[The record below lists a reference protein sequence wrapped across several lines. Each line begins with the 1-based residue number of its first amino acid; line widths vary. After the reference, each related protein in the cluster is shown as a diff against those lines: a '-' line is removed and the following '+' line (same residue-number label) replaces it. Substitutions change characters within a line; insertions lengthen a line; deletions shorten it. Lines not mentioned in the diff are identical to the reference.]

1 MLMTHCFVYSLFP
14 FFQRVPRDHHVFP
27 LDPLLRERFVR
38 GLLLLSSFRSI
49 HGRCY
54 NLTLI
59 PPSSRL
65 NGRSENIFFL
75 HAYQTTVPLSVNTK
89 WMQPSP
95 KPWPYN
101 PPRAPKGNES
111 KKNEPC
117 YVMLTLC
124 TNPQRSL
131 RYKNYWYAKKYLLKC
146 KWFPREITSKRNRK
160 IVFRFSLVNGKGLT
174 HNYSRARVS
183 WLRGVRY
190 NRYSRAIVRFR
201 LSTSRIRPN
210 FPNDPALFIIIRRRI
225 TWQ

>member
-1 MLMTHCFVYSLFP
+1 MTRMLMTHCFVYSLFP

-65 NGRSENIFFL
+65 NDRSENIFFL

-111 KKNEPC
+111 KKSEPC
-117 YVMLTLC
+117 YVNPLHQSPTFFTL
-124 TNPQRSL
+124 QE
-131 RYKNYWYAKKYLLKC
+131 LLV
-146 KWFPREITSKRNRK
+146 REK
-160 IVFRFSLVNGKGLT
+160 I
-174 HNYSRARVS
+174 
-183 WLRGVRY
+183 
-190 NRYSRAIVRFR
+190 
-201 LSTSRIRPN
+201 
-210 FPNDPALFIIIRRRI
+210 FIEMQVISA
-225 TWQ
+225 WNHFEKE

>member
-1 MLMTHCFVYSLFP
+1 MVDLKIFSFSTHTK
-14 FFQRVPRDHHVFP
+14 QR
-27 LDPLLRERFVR
+27 
-38 GLLLLSSFRSI
+38 FRSL
-49 HGRCY
+49 
-54 NLTLI
+54 LTRNECNR
-59 PPSSRL
+59 PL
-65 NGRSENIFFL
+65 NRDPITH
-75 HAYQTTVPLSVNTK
+75 HAHQKETNRRK
-89 WMQPSP
+89 M
-95 KPWPYN
+95 N
-101 PPRAPKGNES
+101 R
-111 KKNEPC
+111 
-117 YVMLTLC
+117 VMLTLC

-146 KWFPREITSKRNRK
+146 KWFPREITLKRNRK
-160 IVFRFSLVNGKGLT
+160 IVFRFSLVVNGKGLT